1 MTNQKLTKISGILK
15 ELKNK
20 KINTWFDLGLFIDT
34 FKEQNSKSAFKGD
47 TQSFDAHLEKGGI
60 AFLTFYFTIDGITVE
75 TGKYAKTFRN
85 IYPNIPIH
93 FIAGDIKEEADE
105 LIPNDAF
112 RKVIPEMEAFDA
124 WPLYK
129 DFFKIK
135 MERGSKAYND
145 LIGKFWKEVLVLV
158 EKLGNYIEE
167 NDISLLYLINVCSN
181 PGNVSLALATVLISE
196 HLGIPVINNNHDFYW
211 EGGNKEVDIKKKGLK
226 KGPRDFFFHN
236 AHVGEFF
243 SVIEMLYPWESRS
256 WMNVNINKIQQSHLI
271 DINGHNPANV
281 TLIGTAVDT
290 KTHQMSKRGII
301 KAFMQVSTIFA
312 NKKDTITVHTAA
324 HHTESKRSLK
334 PILLGYKTIQKFDF
348 VNNNIVFLQP
358 TRVISRKSI
367 ELNFKLVKRLFS
379 YDSFYEK
386 FIDNPQLKLSLI
398 VSGPIPHGQQDYYN
412 DLKKDFKNFLEKLP
426 KEFKSRV
433 LLGFL
438 FSEFDKN
445 EFRKKYKKPL
455 DIEQLYDV
463 ASLILLPSQT
473 EGRGLPIIEAAA
485 CGTPIFCRQY
495 EPREVYDAVIGRH
508 LDESLRL
515 NVLEFKGSEIPKRL
529 AEKICDH
536 VFYPQNRMVE
546 VTHNRSVINKRYSL
560 ESLQKNMQYVLERM
574 YLQLREISNEV
585 NLPVVNLLKK
595 YGEIVNFKNE
605 DLDAILN
612 TKTRHYLPGYG
623 RLSFMIYLKSLID
636 PSFFRVE
643 EQLIR
648 GEVMSYARKMENN
661 IPDLVNTN
669 LALIHKY
676 YNAIDDIFKYVDGE
690 ISIRHDHALAYRH
703 RNRKS
708 YAYQAFTYQE
718 ITGLV
723 NMIYN
728 DVFKPK
734 HLADLTLA
742 PQFFA
747 DWELALFQLT
757 NSKFLGIDNRKILT
771 EKLKN
776 NVPKGYFPGRYIKH
790 ELEYFVLQ
798 PIRAQLK
805 LTIEEELTA
814 EVLKTNG
821 QELKKVYIFIH
832 ESKITKWF
840 SSANIKE
847 YLESEKEPE
856 LGLLYKAGVV
866 QIIETKQWSEGVHFP
881 QMGAKA
887 IKILRNIKE
896 ANGFIITNG
905 EHAAMMTDIIEI
917 DHFHIGKVLSKMT
930 AKIMGIPK
938 DSGFIQFVPAGVR
951 TTLAYP
957 TPIQTSKDFDLVLKG
972 DLYKELKNTI
982 GEKELLRI
990 ISKDAI
996 ENGTPI
1002 AKLLEQIKQNLD
1014 ETKTIEKVKSS
1025 FAGGVYEDGLPW
1037 SGVLAEIDTKKQ
1049 NWKFAA
1055 HIANKEPKNVPALIK
1070 EYQKKS
1076 NNSNKIELAW
1086 NGGYILNPELV
1097 GKLGLPETYIGS
1109 PLGLLIMNNKVF
1121 CPPLFNKPAFIIY
1134 KNGEVDIRKVN
1145 AKAGFIIKGKST
1157 VTPSADSQK
1166 NLVFAAHNY
1175 NKHSNTEPCYYDLT
1189 FGNETVEANGNVII
1203 RIAGNIVKQV
1213 INTKAKETVNIIPV
1227 GLTLSIPLALFSSD
1241 LFEVGKP
1248 INMQLSEP
1256 TTNPYNWGE
1265 ILYAIEAGPMLIDG
1279 GKQVLNMEEEGWK
1292 TPNSIKTQ
1300 AARLDFTDMR
1310 GPKIAVG
1317 ITLDGKLM
1325 VLMVNGR
1332 IRESVGATHF
1342 DMADILLKY
1351 GMHKA
1356 MGFDPGG
1363 SSTLVVDGQI
1373 MNISPYNK
1381 NYEKDIY
1388 SLPPKPRFVAN
1399 TIMGWIEE

>member
-1 MTNQKLTKISGILK
+1 MTEKKSEKIKAVLK
-15 ELKNK
+15 ELNNE
-20 KINTWFDLGLFIDT
+20 KINTWFDLGLFIDR
-34 FKEQNSKSAFKGD
+34 FKEKDLTPAFKGD
-47 TQSFDAHLEKGGI
+47 ANSFNGYLEKGGV
-60 AFLTFYFTIDGITVE
+60 AFITFYFTIDGITVE
-75 TGKYAKTFRN
+75 TEKYAKTFKN
-85 IYPNIPIH
+85 IYPKIPIH
-93 FIAGDIKEEADE
+93 FIAGEIKQEADDF
-105 LIPNDAF
+105 IPKDAF

-129 DFFKIK
+129 DFFKIR
-135 MERGSKAYND
+135 MERGSQEYND

-181 PGNVSLALATVLISE
+181 PGNVSLALATVIISE
-196 HLGIPVINNNHDFYW
+196 YLGLPVINNSHDFYW
-211 EGGNKEVDIKKKGLK
+211 EGGNREVDIKKKGLK

-243 SVIEMLYPWESRS
+243 SLIEMVYPWESRS
-256 WMNVNINKIQQSHLI
+256 WMNVNINKIQQNHLI
-271 DINGHNPANV
+271 NINGQNPANV
-281 TLIGTAVDT
+281 ALLGTAVDI
-290 KTHQMSKRGII
+290 KTHQMSKRDII
-301 KAFMQVSTIFA
+301 KAFMQVSSIFA

-324 HHTESKRSLK
+324 KHTESERSLS
-334 PILLGYKTIQKFDF
+334 PILLGYKTIRNFDF

-367 ELNFKLVKRLFS
+367 ELNFKLIKRLFS
-379 YDSFYEK
+379 YDSFSDK
-386 FIDNPQLKLSLI
+386 FLTNPQLKLSLI
-398 VSGPIPHGQQDYYN
+398 VSGPIPHGQQGYYHE
-412 DLKKDFKNFLEKLP
+412 LKQDFKNFLKELP
-426 KEFKSRV
+426 EEFRSRV

-445 EFRKKYKKPL
+445 EFKKKYKKPL

-495 EPREVYDAVIGRH
+495 EPREVYDEVIGRH
-508 LDESLRL
+508 LDASLRL
-515 NVLEFKGSEIPKRL
+515 NVLEFKGSKIPKRL

-536 VFYPQNRMVE
+536 VFYPQNRMVD
-546 VTHNRSVINKRYSL
+546 VTHNRSVIYKRYSL
-560 ESLQKNMQYVLERM
+560 ESLQKNMQYILSRM
-574 YLQLREISNEV
+574 YLQLGANSLEADSKLVKLLNKYKKLVDFSND
-585 NLPVVNLLKK
+585 
-595 YGEIVNFKNE
+595 

-612 TKTRHYLPGYG
+612 KKTRHYLPGYG
-623 RLSFMIYLKSLID
+623 RLSFMLYLKSLID

-648 GEVMSYARKMENN
+648 GKVMSYARMMEND

-669 LALIHKY
+669 LELIHKY

-703 RNRKS
+703 RNNKS
-708 YAYQAFTYQE
+708 FAYQAFTYQE
-718 ITGLV
+718 VTGLV

-728 DVFKPK
+728 DVFKPND
-734 HLADLTLA
+734 LTDLTLA

-757 NSKFLGIDNRKILT
+757 NSNYLGIDDRGILT
-771 EKLKN
+771 SNLKK

-805 LTIEEELTA
+805 LSIEEELTD
-814 EVLKTNG
+814 EVLESKG
-821 QELKKVYIFIH
+821 KELEKIYIFIH
-832 ESKITKWF
+832 EPRITKWF

-847 YLESEKEPE
+847 YLESGQEPE

-887 IKILRNIKE
+887 IKILREIKE
-896 ANGFIITNG
+896 SNGFIITNG
-905 EHAAMMTDIIEI
+905 EYAAMMTDIIEI
-917 DHFHIGKVLSKMT
+917 DHFHIGKVTDEMT

-938 DSGFIQFVPAGVR
+938 GSGFIQFVPAGVR

-957 TPIQTSKDFDLVLKG
+957 TPIQTAKDFETVLKS
-972 DLYKELKNTI
+972 DLFIALKNEL
-982 GEKELLRI
+982 GENELLDI
-990 ISKDAI
+990 ISKDAA

-1002 AKLLEQIKQNLD
+1002 AKLLAQLKQQLND
-1014 ETKTIEKVKSS
+1014 NKKIEIVKSS
-1025 FAGGVYEDGLPW
+1025 FAGGVYKDGLPW
-1037 SGVLAEIDTKKQ
+1037 GGVLAEIDTKEH

-1055 HIANKEPKNVPALIK
+1055 HNASNKPKNVPGLIK
-1070 EYQKKS
+1070 EYQKKN

-1109 PLGLLIMNNKVF
+1109 PLGLLIMNKKVF

-1134 KNGEVDIRKVN
+1134 KNGDVDIRKVN
-1145 AKAGFIIKGKST
+1145 SSAGFIVKGKQNKL
-1157 VTPSADSQK
+1157 A
-1166 NLVFAAHNY
+1166 FAAANY
-1175 NKHSNTEPCYYDLT
+1175 NKHSSTEACYYDLSY
-1189 FGNETVEANGNVII
+1189 GDETIQGNGNIII
-1203 RIAGNIVKQV
+1203 RVAGNTVKQ
-1213 INTKAKETVNIIPV
+1213 IIKTEAKQKVNIIPV
-1227 GLTLSIPLALFSSD
+1227 GITLSVPLKLFSSD
-1241 LFEVGKP
+1241 LFEEGRTIDIK
-1248 INMQLSEP
+1248 LKEP
-1256 TTNPYNWGE
+1256 EDNPFKWNE
-1265 ILYAIEAGPMLIDG
+1265 ISYAIEAGPMLIDE
-1279 GKQVLNMEEEGWK
+1279 GKQILNMEEEGWK
-1292 TPNSIKTQ
+1292 TANSIKTQ

-1317 ITLDGKLM
+1317 ITKEGKLM

-1342 DMADILLKY
+1342 DMADILLDY
-1351 GMHKA
+1351 GMDKA

-1363 SSTLVVDGQI
+1363 SSTLVVGGEV

-1388 SLPPKPRFVAN
+1388 ALPPEPRFVAN
-1399 TIMGWIEE
+1399 AIMGWIEEEGN

>member
-1 MTNQKLTKISGILK
+1 MIKTKPTKITKTLN
-15 ELKNK
+15 ELKNE
-20 KINTWFDLGLFIDT
+20 KINTWFDLGLFLDR
-34 FKEQNSKSAFKGD
+34 FKEKKSQSAFKGD
-47 TQSFDAHLEKGGI
+47 SQLFDTYIEKGGI

-75 TGKYAKTFRN
+75 AEKYAKTFKN

-93 FIAGDIKEEADE
+93 FVAGEIKQEADE
-105 LIPNDAF
+105 LIPKDAF
-112 RKVIPEMEAFDA
+112 KKVIPEMEAFDA
-124 WPLYK
+124 WPLYN
-129 DFFKIK
+129 DFFNVK
-135 MERGSKAYND
+135 MERGSATYNS

-158 EKLGNYIEE
+158 KKLGTYIEE
-167 NDISLLYLINVCSN
+167 NDISMLYLINVCSN

-196 HLGIPVINNNHDFYW
+196 YLGIPVINNNHDFYW
-211 EGGNKEVDIKKKGLK
+211 EGGNRDVEIKKKGLK

-243 SVIEMLYPWESRS
+243 SIIETVYPWESRS

-271 DINGHNPANV
+271 DVNGHNPANV
-281 TLIGTAVDT
+281 ALLGTAVDT
-290 KTHQMSKRGII
+290 KMHQMSKRDII

-312 NKKDTITVHTAA
+312 NKKETITVHTAA
-324 HHTESKRSLK
+324 HHTDSERSLK
-334 PILLGYKTIQKFDF
+334 PILLGYKTIRNFDF

-367 ELNFKLVKRLFS
+367 EINFKLIKRLFA
-379 YDSFYEK
+379 YDSFAEK
-386 FIDNPQLKLSLI
+386 FITNPQLKLSLI
-398 VSGPIPHGQQDYYN
+398 VSGPIPHGQQNYYH
-412 DLKKDFKNFLEKLP
+412 DLKKDFEKFLNDLP
-426 KEFKSRV
+426 KDYRNRV

-445 EFRKKYKKPL
+445 EFKKRYKNPL
-455 DIEQLYDV
+455 DIEKLYDV

-495 EPREVYDAVIGRH
+495 EPRQVYDEVIGRH

-515 NVLEFKGSEIPKRL
+515 NVLEFKGSKVPKKL
-529 AEKICDH
+529 AERICDH
-536 VFYPQNRMVE
+536 VFYPQNRMVD
-546 VTHNRSVINKRYSL
+546 VTHNRTVINKRYSI
-560 ESLQKNMQYVLERM
+560 EALQKNMQYILERM
-574 YLQLREISNEV
+574 HLQLQAISDDV
-585 NLPVVNLLKK
+585 SPQLVNLLGDYKK
-595 YGEIVNFKNE
+595 MVSFENE
-605 DLDAILN
+605 DLNAILN
-612 TKTRHYLPGYG
+612 KKARHYLPGYG

-643 EQLIR
+643 EQLIK
-648 GEVMSYARKMENN
+648 GKVMSYARMMEND
-661 IPDLVNTN
+661 IPDLVNTD
-669 LALIHKY
+669 LKLIHKY

-703 RNRKS
+703 RNKKQF
-708 YAYQAFTYQE
+708 AYQAFTYHE
-718 ITGLV
+718 VTGLV
-723 NMIYN
+723 NMIYS
-728 DVFKPK
+728 DVFKPQ
-734 HLADLTLA
+734 HLPDLTLA

-757 NSKFLGIDNRKILT
+757 NSKYLGIDDRKILT
-771 EKLKN
+771 EKLKK

-798 PIRAQLK
+798 PIRAQLNLK
-805 LTIEEELTA
+805 IEEELTA
-814 EVLKTNG
+814 DLLKTKG
-821 QELKKVYIFIH
+821 QALEKVYIFIH
-832 ESKITKWF
+832 EPRITKWF
-840 SSANIKE
+840 SNANIKE
-847 YLESEKEPE
+847 YLESGKEPE
-856 LGLLYKAGVV
+856 LGLLFKTGIVE
-866 QIIETKQWSEGVHFP
+866 IIETKQWSEGVHFP

-887 IKILRNIKE
+887 IKVLRNIKE
-896 ANGFIITNG
+896 SDGFIITNG
-905 EHAAMMTDIIEI
+905 EYSAMMTDIIEI
-917 DHFHIGKVLSKMT
+917 DHFHIGKVQHSMT

-938 DSGFIQFVPAGVR
+938 DSGFIQFVPAAVR

-957 TPIQTSKDFDLVLKG
+957 TPIQTAKDFDVVLKSDQFK
-972 DLYKELKNTI
+972 DLKTKL
-982 GEKELLRI
+982 GEKELFKI
-990 ISKDAI
+990 ISDDAI

-1002 AKLLEQIKQNLD
+1002 AKLLDQIEEGLK
-1014 ETKTIEKVKSS
+1014 ETKTVEKVKSS

-1037 SGVLAEIDTKKQ
+1037 SGVLAEIDTKKH

-1070 EYQKKS
+1070 EYKAKS

-1109 PLGLLIMNNKVF
+1109 PLGLLIMNGKVF

-1134 KNGEVDIRKVN
+1134 KNGDVDIRKVN
-1145 AKAGFIIKGKST
+1145 TKAGFIIKGK
-1157 VTPSADSQK
+1157 QK
-1166 NLVFAAHNY
+1166 ELVFSSSHY
-1175 NKHSNTEPCYYDLT
+1175 NTHSETEPCFYDLSYADET
-1189 FGNETVEANGNVII
+1189 IQGHGNIII
-1203 RIAGNIVKQV
+1203 RIAGNTVKQV
-1213 INTKAKETVNIIPV
+1213 IKTKAEELVPIIPV
-1227 GLTLSIPLALFSSD
+1227 GITLSIPAALFSSTMFKEGMP
-1241 LFEVGKP
+1241 LN
-1248 INMQLSEP
+1248 IQLLEP
-1256 TTNPYNWGE
+1256 ESNPYNWSE
-1265 ILYAIEAGPMLIDG
+1265 ISYAIEAGPMLIDE

-1292 TPNSIKTQ
+1292 TKNSIKTQ

-1317 ITLDGKLM
+1317 ITKTGKLM

-1342 DMADILLKY
+1342 DMVDILLKY
-1351 GMHKA
+1351 GMDKA

-1363 SSTLVVDGQI
+1363 SSTLVVDGSI

-1388 SLPPKPRFVAN
+1388 ALSPQPRFVAN
-1399 TIMGWIEE
+1399 AIMGWIED

>member
-1 MTNQKLTKISGILK
+1 MTDKKGMNIKKVLE
-15 ELKNK
+15 ELKSE
-20 KINTWFDLGLFIDT
+20 KINTWFDLGLFIDR
-34 FKEQNSKSAFKGD
+34 FREEKLKSSFKGD
-47 TQSFDAHLEKGGI
+47 TNAFDAFVEKGGI
-60 AFLTFYFTIDGITVE
+60 AFITFYFTIDGITVE
-75 TGKYAKTFRN
+75 TEKYAKTFKK
-85 IYPNIPIH
+85 IYPTIPIH
-93 FIAGDIKEEADE
+93 FIAGDIKQEADE
-105 LIPNDAF
+105 LIPKDAF
-112 RKVIPEMEAFDA
+112 KKVIPEMEAFDA
-124 WPLYK
+124 WPLYD
-129 DFFKIK
+129 DFFKVK
-135 MERGSKAYND
+135 MERGSKEYNE

-158 EKLGNYIEE
+158 EKLGTYIEE
-167 NDISLLYLINVCSN
+167 NEISLLYLINVCSN

-196 HLGIPVINNNHDFYW
+196 YLGIPVINNNHDFYW
-211 EGGNKEVDIKKKGLK
+211 EGGNREVEIKKKGLK

-236 AHVGEFF
+236 SHVGEFF
-243 SVIEMLYPWESRS
+243 SLIEMIYPWESRS
-256 WMNVNINKIQQSHLI
+256 WMNVNINKIQQNHLI

-281 TLIGTAVDT
+281 ALLGTAVDT
-290 KTHQMSKRGII
+290 KMHQMSKRDII

-324 HHTESKRSLK
+324 KHTKSERSLK
-334 PILLGYKTIQKFDF
+334 PILLGYKTIRKFDF

-367 ELNFKLVKRLFS
+367 ELNFKLIKRLFS
-379 YDSFYEK
+379 YDPFYEK
-386 FIDNPQLKLSLI
+386 FITNPQLTLSLI
-398 VSGPIPHGQQDYYN
+398 VSGPIPHGQQDYYQE
-412 DLKKDFKNFLEKLP
+412 LKKDFKNFLKGLP

-445 EFRKKYKKPL
+445 EFKKKYKRPL

-495 EPREVYDAVIGRH
+495 EPREVYDEVIGRH

-515 NVLEFKGSEIPKRL
+515 NVLEFKGSKIPKKL
-529 AEKICDH
+529 AERICDH
-536 VFYPQNRMVE
+536 VFYPQNRMVD
-546 VTHNRSVINKRYSL
+546 VTHNRNVINKRYSL
-560 ESLQKNMQYVLERM
+560 ESLQKNMEYVLKRLRM
-574 YLQLREISNEV
+574 QLGANLIEV
-585 NLPVVNLLKK
+585 DPQVVVLLEAYKK
-595 YGEIVNFKNE
+595 MVNFSND
-605 DLDAILN
+605 DLDVILN
-612 TKTRHYLPGYG
+612 RKTRHYLPGYG
-623 RLSFMIYLKSLID
+623 RLSFMLYLKSLID

-643 EQLIR
+643 EQLIK
-648 GEVMSYARKMENN
+648 GKIMGYARRMEND
-661 IPDLVNTN
+661 IPDMANTN
-669 LALIHKY
+669 LELIHKY

-690 ISIRHDHALAYRH
+690 FSIRHDHALAYRH
-703 RNRKS
+703 RNKKS
-708 YAYQAFTYQE
+708 YTYQAFTAHE
-718 ITGLV
+718 VTGLV

-734 HLADLTLA
+734 NLADLTLA

-757 NSKFLGIDNRKILT
+757 NSKFLGIDDRKILT
-771 EKLKN
+771 KSLKKK
-776 NVPKGYFPGRYIKH
+776 VPKGYFPGRFIKH

-798 PIRAQLK
+798 PMRAQLK
-805 LTIEEELTA
+805 LTIQEELTSEILEA
-814 EVLKTNG
+814 RI
-821 QELKKVYIFIH
+821 QELEKVYIFIH
-832 ESKITKWF
+832 EPRITKWF

-847 YLESEKEPE
+847 YLESKKEPE

-887 IKILRNIKE
+887 IKILREIKE
-896 ANGFIITNG
+896 ANGFLITNG
-905 EHAAMMTDIIEI
+905 ESAAMMTDIIEI
-917 DHFHIGKVLSKMT
+917 DHFHIGKVLNEMT

-957 TPIQTSKDFDLVLKG
+957 TPIQTAKDFETTLKG
-972 DLYKELKNTI
+972 DLYKKLANNI
-982 GEKELLRI
+982 GEKKLLKI
-990 ISKDAI
+990 ISKDAV

-1002 AKLLEQIKQNLD
+1002 EKLLEQLEQQMN
-1014 ETKTIEKVKSS
+1014 ENKTIEKVKSS
-1025 FAGGVYEDGLPW
+1025 FAGGVYSDGLPW
-1037 SGVLAEIDTKKQ
+1037 SGVLAEIDTKEH

-1055 HIANKEPKNVPALIK
+1055 HIANKKPKNVPGLIK
-1070 EYQKKS
+1070 EYKKKN

-1109 PLGLLIMNNKVF
+1109 PLGLLIMNKKVF

-1134 KNGEVDIRKVN
+1134 KNGQVDIRKVN
-1145 AKAGFIIKGKST
+1145 SKAGFKVKGKR
-1157 VTPSADSQK
+1157 K
-1166 NLVFAAHNY
+1166 NLVFPAANY
-1175 NKHSNTEPCYYDLT
+1175 NKHSSSEPCFYDLSYQSDT
-1189 FGNETVEANGNVII
+1189 IKGNGNVII
-1203 RIAGNIVKQV
+1203 RIAGNTVKQ
-1213 INTKAKETVNIIPV
+1213 IIETKVKETVPVIPV
-1227 GLTLSIPLALFSSD
+1227 GITLSVPFELFSSD
-1241 LFEVGKP
+1241 LFQEEKS
-1248 INMQLSEP
+1248 INIELMEP
-1256 TTNPYNWGE
+1256 ANDAFNWNE
-1265 ILYAIEAGPMLIDG
+1265 ILYAIEAGPMLIDQ
-1279 GKQVLNMEEEGWK
+1279 GKQILNMEEEGWK
-1292 TPNSIKTQ
+1292 TTNSIKTQ

-1317 ITLDGKLM
+1317 ITKEGKLM

-1351 GMHKA
+1351 GMDKA

-1363 SSTLVVDGQI
+1363 SSTLVVDGEI

-1388 SLPPKPRFVAN
+1388 SLPPEPRFVAN
-1399 TIMGWIEE
+1399 TVMGWIED

>member
-1 MTNQKLTKISGILK
+1 MINQKAAKTHNILK
-15 ELKNK
+15 NLKNE
-20 KINTWFDLGLFIDT
+20 KINTWFDLGLFIDK
-34 FKEQNSKSAFKGD
+34 FKEQKKPLAFKGD
-47 TQSFDAHLEKGGI
+47 AASFDKQVEKGGL

-75 TGKYAKTFRN
+75 AEKYAKIFKN
-85 IYPNIPIH
+85 IYPEIPIH
-93 FIAGDIKEEADE
+93 FMAGDIKEEADE
-105 LIPNDAF
+105 LIPKDAF
-112 RKVIPEMEAFDA
+112 KKVIPEMEAFDA

-129 DFFKIK
+129 DFFSTK
-135 MERGSKAYND
+135 MERGSEAYND

-158 EKLGNYIEE
+158 EKLGSYIEE

-181 PGNVSLALATVLISE
+181 PGNVSLALATVLVSE
-196 HLGIPVINNNHDFYW
+196 YLGIPVINNNHDFYW
-211 EGGNKEVDIKKKGLK
+211 EGGNKKEDILRKGLK

-236 AHVGEFF
+236 AHIGEFF
-243 SVIEMLYPWESRS
+243 SVIEMVYPWESRS
-256 WMNVNINKIQQSHLI
+256 WMNVNINKMQQEHLI
-271 DINGHNPANV
+271 NINGHNPANV
-281 TLIGTAVDT
+281 ALLGTAVDT
-290 KTHQMSKRGII
+290 KLHQMSKRDII

-312 NKKDTITVHTAA
+312 NDKESITVHTAA
-324 HHTESKRSLK
+324 NHKDSERSLR
-334 PILLGYKTIQKFDF
+334 PILLGYKRIEKFDF

-379 YDSFYEK
+379 YDSFAEK
-386 FIDNPQLKLSLI
+386 FNTNPQLKLSLI
-398 VSGPIPHGQQDYYN
+398 VSGPIPHGQQNYYHE
-412 DLKKDFKNFLEKLP
+412 LKKDFTNFLKNLP
-426 KEFKSRV
+426 KEYRSRV

-445 EFRKKYKKPL
+445 EFKKRYKKPL
-455 DIEQLYDV
+455 NIEQLYDV

-495 EPREVYDAVIGRH
+495 EPREVYDQVIGRH

-515 NVLEFKGSEIPKRL
+515 NVLEFKGSKVPKIL

-536 VFYPQNRMVE
+536 VFYPQNRMVD
-546 VTHNRSVINKRYSL
+546 VTHNRSVINKRYSI
-560 ESLQKNMQYVLERM
+560 ESLEKNMRYILERM
-574 YLQLREISNEV
+574 CLQLDSSGIEDNHQ
-585 NLPVVNLLKK
+585 VVNLLKEYK
-595 YGEIVNFKNE
+595 ASVNFEND
-605 DLDAILN
+605 DLHAILN
-612 TKTRHYLPGYG
+612 KKTRHYLPGYG
-623 RLSFMIYLKSLID
+623 RLSFMMYLKSLID

-643 EQLIR
+643 EQLVK
-648 GEVMSYARKMENN
+648 GKVMRYARMMEND
-661 IPDLVNTN
+661 IPDLENTD
-669 LALIHKY
+669 LKRIHAY

-690 ISIRHDHALAYRH
+690 IDIRHDHALTYRH
-703 RNRKS
+703 RNKKS

-718 ITGLV
+718 VTGLV

-728 DVFKPK
+728 DIFKPEN
-734 HLADLTLA
+734 LADLTLA

-757 NSKFLGIDNRKILT
+757 NSKFLGIDDRKILT
-771 EKLKN
+771 TNLKK

-805 LTIEEELTA
+805 LSIQEELT
-814 EVLKTNG
+814 EDVLQASVDTL
-821 QELKKVYIFIH
+821 EKVYIFIH
-832 ESKITKWF
+832 EPRITKWF

-847 YLESEKEPE
+847 YLESGKEPE

-866 QIIETKQWSEGVHFP
+866 QIVETKQWSEGVHFP
-881 QMGAKA
+881 QMGPKA
-887 IKILRNIKE
+887 IHILRKIKE

-905 EHAAMMTDIIEI
+905 EYSAMMTDIIEI
-917 DHFHIGKVLSKMT
+917 DHFHIGKVLYEMT

-938 DSGFIQFVPAGVR
+938 DSGFIQFVPAAVR

-957 TPIQTSKDFDLVLKG
+957 TPIQTAKDFDLALKS
-972 DLYKELKNTI
+972 DTYNALKNTL
-982 GEKELLRI
+982 GEKELLQL
-990 ISKDAI
+990 ISADAI

-1002 AKLLEQIKQNLD
+1002 VKLLEQIKASLE
-1014 ETKTIEKVKSS
+1014 ETQTEEKVKAS
-1025 FAGGVYEDGLPW
+1025 FAGGVYSDGLPW
-1037 SGVLAEIDTKKQ
+1037 SGVLAEVDTKKHH
-1049 NWKFAA
+1049 WKFAA

-1076 NNSNKIELAW
+1076 KNPNKIELAW

-1109 PLGLLIMNNKVF
+1109 PLGLLIMNGKVF

-1134 KNGEVDIRKVN
+1134 KNGDVDIRKVN
-1145 AKAGFIIKGKST
+1145 SKAGFTIKGKNET
-1157 VTPSADSQK
+1157 
-1166 NLVFAAHNY
+1166 LVFSAKNY
-1175 NKHSNTEPCYYDLT
+1175 NKHSTTEPCFYDLSYSE
-1189 FGNETVEANGNVII
+1189 ETIPANGNVIV
-1203 RIAGNIVKQV
+1203 RIAGNTVKQ
-1213 INTKAKETVNIIPV
+1213 ILTTKDKETAPFIPV
-1227 GLTLSIPLALFSSD
+1227 GITLSVPPRLFNSSLFKEGMPLD
-1241 LFEVGKP
+1241 
-1248 INMQLSEP
+1248 IQLLEP
-1256 TTNPYNWGE
+1256 EQNPYKWE
-1265 ILYAIEAGPMLIDG
+1265 DISYAIEAGPMLIDE
-1279 GKQVLNMEEEGWK
+1279 GKQALDMKDEGWK

-1317 ITLDGKLM
+1317 ITKAGKLM

-1342 DMADILLKY
+1342 DMVDILLKY
-1351 GMHKA
+1351 GMDKA

-1363 SSTLVVDGQI
+1363 SSTLVVDGKI

-1388 SLPPKPRFVAN
+1388 SLPPEPRFVAN
-1399 TIMGWIEE
+1399 AIVGWIE

>member
-1 MTNQKLTKISGILK
+1 MTQIITTKITSILN
-15 ELKNK
+15 ELKHE
-20 KINTWFDLGLFIDT
+20 KINTWFDLGLFIDKL
-34 FKEQNSKSAFKGD
+34 KERNLPSAFNGNASTFD
-47 TQSFDAHLEKGGI
+47 TLIEKGGI
-60 AFLTFYFTIDGITVE
+60 GFVTFYFTIDGITVE
-75 TGKYAKTFRN
+75 TEKYAKTFKN

-93 FIAGDIKEEADE
+93 FIAGEIKEEADE
-105 LIPNDAF
+105 LIPKNAF
-112 RKVIPEMEAFDA
+112 KKVIPEMEAFDD
-124 WPLYK
+124 WPLFK
-129 DFFKIK
+129 DFFQIK
-135 MERGSKAYND
+135 MERGSKAYNE

-158 EKLGNYIEE
+158 EKLGSYIEE
-167 NDISLLYLINVCSN
+167 HDISLLYLINVCSN

-196 HLGIPVINNNHDFYW
+196 YLGIPVINNNHDFYW
-211 EGGNKEVDIKKKGLK
+211 EGGNRKEEIKKKGLK

-243 SVIEMLYPWESRS
+243 SVIETVYPWESRS
-256 WMNVNINKIQQSHLI
+256 WMNVNINKIQQNHLI
-271 DINGHNPANV
+271 NINGHNPANV
-281 TLIGTAVDT
+281 ALLGTAVDT
-290 KTHQMSKRGII
+290 KTHQMSKRDII

-312 NKKDTITVHTAA
+312 NKKDTITVHTSA
-324 HHTESKRSLK
+324 HHTDSKRSLK
-334 PILLGYKTIQKFDF
+334 PILLGYKTIKKFDF

-367 ELNFKLVKRLFS
+367 ELNFKLIKRLFS
-379 YDSFYEK
+379 YDSFAEK
-386 FIDNPQLKLSLI
+386 FSTNPQLKLSLI
-398 VSGPIPHGQQDYYN
+398 VSGPIPHGQQNYYR
-412 DLKKDFKNFLEKLP
+412 DLKTDYTNFLKELP

-445 EFRKKYKKPL
+445 NFKKKYKKPL

-495 EPREVYDAVIGRH
+495 EPREVYDQVIGRH

-515 NVLEFKGSEIPKRL
+515 KVLEFKGSKVPKQL

-536 VFYPQNRMVE
+536 VFYPQNRMVD
-546 VTHNRSVINKRYSL
+546 VTHNRSVINKRYSI
-560 ESLQKNMQYVLERM
+560 ESLQKNMQYILKRL
-574 YLQLREISNEV
+574 YYQLVSASIEDN
-585 NLPVVNLLKK
+585 PQVVNLLKK
-595 YGEIVNFKNE
+595 YKASVNFEND
-605 DLDAILN
+605 DLNAILN
-612 TKTRHYLPGYG
+612 KTTRHYLPGYG
-623 RLSFMIYLKSLID
+623 RLSFMLYLKSLID

-643 EQLIR
+643 EQLVK
-648 GEVMSYARKMENN
+648 GKVMHYARMMEND

-669 LALIHKY
+669 LELIHKY

-703 RNRKS
+703 RNKKS

-718 ITGLV
+718 VTGLV

-757 NSKFLGIDNRKILT
+757 NSKFLGIDDRKILT
-771 EKLKN
+771 KNLKK

-798 PIRAQLK
+798 PIRAQLT
-805 LTIEEELTA
+805 LTIEQELTA
-814 EVLKTNG
+814 EVLESSVKDL
-821 QELKKVYIFIH
+821 EKVYIFIH
-832 ESKITKWF
+832 EPRITKWF

-847 YLESEKEPE
+847 YLESGKEPE

-866 QIIETKQWSEGVHFP
+866 EIIETKQWSEGVHFP
-881 QMGAKA
+881 QMGASA
-887 IKILRNIKE
+887 IKILRDIK
-896 ANGFIITNG
+896 ASNGFLITNG
-905 EHAAMMTDIIEI
+905 EYAAMMTDIIEI
-917 DHFHIGKVLSKMT
+917 DHFHIGKVLHEMT

-938 DSGFIQFVPAGVR
+938 GSGFIQFVPAGVR

-957 TPIQTSKDFDLVLKG
+957 TPIQTAKDFYLVLKG
-972 DLYKELKNTI
+972 DLFKELKETI
-982 GEKELLRI
+982 GEKELLDM
-990 ISKDAI
+990 ISKDAS

-1002 AKLLEQIKQNLD
+1002 AKLLEHIKENLK
-1014 ETKTIEKVKSS
+1014 ERKTTQKVKSS

-1037 SGVLAEIDTKKQ
+1037 SGVWAEIDTKKHH
-1049 NWKFAA
+1049 WKFAA
-1055 HIANKEPKNVPALIK
+1055 HIANKKPKNVPALVK
-1070 EYQKKS
+1070 EYKKKS
-1076 NNSNKIELAW
+1076 KNPNKIELAW

-1109 PLGLLIMNNKVF
+1109 PLGLLIIKNKVF

-1134 KNGEVDIRKVN
+1134 KNGDVDIRKVN
-1145 AKAGFIIKGKST
+1145 SQAGFTLMGK
-1157 VTPSADSQK
+1157 QK
-1166 NLVFAAHNY
+1166 NLVFESSNY
-1175 NKHSNTEPCYYDLT
+1175 NEHSSSKPCFYDLSYSEET
-1189 FGNETVEANGNVII
+1189 IKGHGNIII
-1203 RIAGNIVKQV
+1203 RIAGNTVKE
-1213 INTKAKETVNIIPV
+1213 IIETKAKEDVPVIPV
-1227 GLTLSIPLALFSSD
+1227 GITLSIPSALFSSD
-1241 LFEVGKP
+1241 LFKEGMP
-1248 INMQLSEP
+1248 LNIQLLEP
-1256 TTNPYNWGE
+1256 ETNPYKWDE
-1265 ILYAIEAGPMLIDG
+1265 ISYAIEAGPMLIEG
-1279 GKQVLNMEEEGWK
+1279 GQQILNMEDEGWK
-1292 TPNSIKTQ
+1292 TSNSIKTQ

-1317 ITLDGKLM
+1317 ITKEGKLM

-1342 DMADILLKY
+1342 DMVDILLKY
-1351 GMHKA
+1351 GIDKA

-1363 SSTLVVDGQI
+1363 SSTLVVSGNI

-1388 SLPPKPRFVAN
+1388 ALPPEPRFVAN
-1399 TIMGWIEE
+1399 AIMSWIE

>member
-1 MTNQKLTKISGILK
+1 MIDDKNAKISKVLK
-15 ELKNK
+15 ELNK
-20 KINTWFDLGLFIDT
+20 ENINTWFDLGLFIDRFRERK
-34 FKEQNSKSAFKGD
+34 FKPAFKGNAD
-47 TQSFDAHLEKGGI
+47 SFGPYLEKGGI
-60 AFLTFYFTIDGITVE
+60 AFVTFYFTIDGITVE
-75 TGKYAKTFRN
+75 TEKYAKTFKN
-85 IYPNIPIH
+85 IYPDIPVH
-93 FIAGDIKEEADE
+93 FIAGEIKQEADE
-105 LIPNDAF
+105 LIPKDAF
-112 RKVIPEMEAFDA
+112 KKVIPEMEAFDA
-124 WPLYK
+124 WPLYN
-129 DFFKIK
+129 DFFKIR
-135 MERGSKAYND
+135 MERGSEEYNE

-158 EKLGNYIEE
+158 EKLGSYIEE

-196 HLGIPVINNNHDFYW
+196 YFGLPVINNNHDFYW
-211 EGGNKEVDIKKKGLK
+211 EGGNREVDIKKKGLK

-243 SVIEMLYPWESRS
+243 SLIEMVYPWESRS
-256 WMNVNINKIQQSHLI
+256 WMNVNINKIQQNHLI

-281 TLIGTAVDT
+281 ALIGTAVDT
-290 KTHQMSKRGII
+290 KTHQMSKRDII

-324 HHTESKRSLK
+324 KHTKSKRSLK
-334 PILLGYKTIQKFDF
+334 PILLGYKTIRNFDF

-367 ELNFKLVKRLFS
+367 ELNFKLIKRLFS

-386 FIDNPQLKLSLI
+386 FLTNPQLKLSLI
-398 VSGPIPHGQQDYYN
+398 VSGPIPHGQQDYYQE
-412 DLKKDFKNFLEKLP
+412 LKKDFKNFLKGLP
-426 KEFKSRV
+426 DEFKSRV

-445 EFRKKYKKPL
+445 EFKKKHKKPL

-495 EPREVYDAVIGRH
+495 EPRAVYDEVIGRH
-508 LDESLRL
+508 LDESMRL
-515 NVLEFKGSEIPKRL
+515 NVLEFKGSKIPKRL
-529 AEKICDH
+529 AGKICDH
-536 VFYPQNRMVE
+536 VFYPQNRMVD
-546 VTHNRSVINKRYSL
+546 VTHNRNVINKRYSL
-560 ESLQKNMQYVLERM
+560 ESLQKSMEYILKRLH
-574 YLQLREISNEV
+574 LQLAANSIGV
-585 NLPVVNLLKK
+585 DPQVVVLLKEYK
-595 YGEIVNFKNE
+595 KSVNFANE

-612 TKTRHYLPGYG
+612 KKTRHYLPGYG
-623 RLSFMIYLKSLID
+623 RLSFMLLLKSLID

-643 EQLIR
+643 EQLVR
-648 GEVMSYARKMENN
+648 GMVMTYARMMEND
-661 IPDLVNTN
+661 IPELVNTN
-669 LALIHKY
+669 LELIHRY

-690 ISIRHDHALAYRH
+690 LAIRHDHALAYRH
-703 RNRKS
+703 RNKKS

-718 ITGLV
+718 VTGLV

-728 DVFKPK
+728 DVFKPQD
-734 HLADLTLA
+734 LADLTLA

-757 NSKFLGIDNRKILT
+757 NSKYLGIDDRKILT
-771 EKLKN
+771 KNLKK

-798 PIRAQLK
+798 PIRAQLE
-805 LTIEEELTA
+805 LTIQEELTA
-814 EVLKTNG
+814 QILKARG
-821 QELKKVYIFIH
+821 QELEKVYIFIH
-832 ESKITKWF
+832 EPRITKWF

-847 YLESEKEPE
+847 YLESGKEPE
-856 LGLLYKAGVV
+856 LGLLYKQGVV

-881 QMGAKA
+881 QMGARA
-887 IKILRNIKE
+887 IRILRDIKE
-896 ANGFIITNG
+896 SNGFIITNG
-905 EHAAMMTDIIEI
+905 EYAAMMTDIIEI
-917 DHFHIGKVLSKMT
+917 DHFHIGKVLYEMT

-957 TPIQTSKDFDLVLKG
+957 TPIQTAKDFETVLKS
-972 DLYKELKNTI
+972 DLYNDIRDKI
-982 GEKELLRI
+982 GEKELLDA

-1002 AKLLEQIKQNLD
+1002 EKLLEQLKRQMKD
-1014 ETKTIEKVKSS
+1014 DKTIEKVKSS
-1025 FAGGVYEDGLPW
+1025 FAGGVYQDGLPW
-1037 SGVLAEIDTKKQ
+1037 SGVLAEIDMKEN

-1055 HIANKEPKNVPALIK
+1055 HIANKEPKNVPALVN
-1070 EYQKKS
+1070 EYKKKY

-1109 PLGLLIMNNKVF
+1109 PLGLLIMDSKVF

-1134 KNGEVDIRKVN
+1134 KNGHVDIRKVN
-1145 AKAGFIIKGKST
+1145 SRAGFTIKGHS
-1157 VTPSADSQK
+1157 
-1166 NLVFAAHNY
+1166 NLVFTAANY
-1175 NKHSNTEPCYYDLT
+1175 NKHSGSEPCYYDLSYP
-1189 FGNETVEANGNVII
+1189 NETIQGNGNTII
-1203 RIAGNIVKQV
+1203 RIAGNTVKQ
-1213 INTKAKETVNIIPV
+1213 IIKTKAKETVDIIPV
-1227 GLTLSIPLALFSSD
+1227 GITLSVPLELFSSTI
-1241 LFEVGKP
+1241 FEVGKP
-1248 INMQLSEP
+1248 VDIELMEP
-1256 TTNPYNWGE
+1256 EKNPYRWDD
-1265 ILYAIEAGPMLIDG
+1265 ISYAIEAGPMLIDK
-1279 GKQVLNMEEEGWK
+1279 GKQILNMEEEGWK
-1292 TPNSIKTQ
+1292 TTNSIKTQ

-1317 ITLDGKLM
+1317 ITYEGKLM

-1351 GMHKA
+1351 GMDKA

-1363 SSTLVVDGQI
+1363 SSTLVVDGKV

-1388 SLPPKPRFVAN
+1388 SLPPEPRFVAN
-1399 TIMGWIEE
+1399 TILGWTEDQ

>member
-1 MTNQKLTKISGILK
+1 MTKIKTAKITTILN
-15 ELKNK
+15 ELKNE

-34 FKEQNSKSAFKGD
+34 FKERNLPSAFTGD
-47 TQSFDAHLEKGGI
+47 KPSFDAHIKKGGI

-75 TGKYAKTFRN
+75 TEKYAKTFKN
-85 IYPNIPIH
+85 IYPDIPIH
-93 FIAGDIKEEADE
+93 FIAGEIKEEADE
-105 LIPNDAF
+105 LIPKDAF
-112 RKVIPEMEAFDA
+112 KKVIPEMEAFDA

-129 DFFKIK
+129 DFFQIK
-135 MERGSKAYND
+135 MERGSTEYNE

-158 EKLGNYIEE
+158 EKLGSYIEE
-167 NDISLLYLINVCSN
+167 HDISLLYLINVCSN

-196 HLGIPVINNNHDFYW
+196 YLGIPVINNNHDFYW
-211 EGGNKEVDIKKKGLK
+211 EGGNRKEEIKKKGLK

-243 SVIEMLYPWESRS
+243 SVIETVYPWESRS
-256 WMNVNINKIQQSHLI
+256 WMNVNINKIQQNHLI
-271 DINGHNPANV
+271 NINGHNPANV
-281 TLIGTAVDT
+281 ALLGTAVDT
-290 KTHQMSKRGII
+290 KTHQMSKRDII

-312 NKKDTITVHTAA
+312 NKKDTITVHTSA
-324 HHTESKRSLK
+324 HHTDSKRSLK
-334 PILLGYKTIQKFDF
+334 PILLGHKTIKKFDF

-367 ELNFKLVKRLFS
+367 ELNFKLIKRLFS
-379 YDSFYEK
+379 YDSFAEK
-386 FIDNPQLKLSLI
+386 FSTNPQLKLSLI
-398 VSGPIPHGQQDYYN
+398 VSGPIPHGQQNYYR
-412 DLKKDFKNFLEKLP
+412 DLKTDYTNFLKELP

-445 EFRKKYKKPL
+445 NFKKKYKKPL

-495 EPREVYDAVIGRH
+495 EPREVYDQVIGRH

-515 NVLEFKGSEIPKRL
+515 KVLEFKGSKVPKQL

-536 VFYPQNRMVE
+536 VFYPQNRMVD
-546 VTHNRSVINKRYSL
+546 VTHNRSVINKRYSI
-560 ESLQKNMQYVLERM
+560 ESLQKNMQYILKRL
-574 YLQLREISNEV
+574 YYQLVSASIEDN
-585 NLPVVNLLKK
+585 PQVVNLLKK
-595 YGEIVNFKNE
+595 YKASVNFEND
-605 DLDAILN
+605 DLNAILN
-612 TKTRHYLPGYG
+612 KTTRHYLPGYG
-623 RLSFMIYLKSLID
+623 RLSFMLYLKSLID

-643 EQLIR
+643 EQLVK
-648 GEVMSYARKMENN
+648 GKVMRYARMMEND

-669 LALIHKY
+669 LELIHKY

-703 RNRKS
+703 RNKKS

-718 ITGLV
+718 VTGLV

-757 NSKFLGIDNRKILT
+757 NSKFLGIDDRKILT
-771 EKLKN
+771 KNLKK

-805 LTIEEELTA
+805 LTIEQELTA
-814 EVLKTNG
+814 EVLESSVKDL
-821 QELKKVYIFIH
+821 EKVYIFIH
-832 ESKITKWF
+832 EPRITKWF

-847 YLESEKEPE
+847 YLESGKEPE

-881 QMGAKA
+881 QMGASA
-887 IKILRNIKE
+887 IKILRDIK
-896 ANGFIITNG
+896 ASNGFLITNG
-905 EHAAMMTDIIEI
+905 EYAAMMTDIIEI
-917 DHFHIGKVLSKMT
+917 DHFHIGKVLYEMT

-938 DSGFIQFVPAGVR
+938 GSGFIQFVPAGVR

-957 TPIQTSKDFDLVLKG
+957 TPIQTAKDFYLVLKS
-972 DLYKELKNTI
+972 DLFKELKETI
-982 GEKELLRI
+982 GEKELLDI
-990 ISKDAI
+990 ISKDAF

-1002 AKLLEQIKQNLD
+1002 AKLLEHIKENLK
-1014 ETKTIEKVKSS
+1014 ERKTTQKVKSS
-1025 FAGGVYEDGLPW
+1025 FTGGVYEDGLPW
-1037 SGVLAEIDTKKQ
+1037 SGVLAEIDTKKHH
-1049 NWKFAA
+1049 WKFAA

-1070 EYQKKS
+1070 EYKKKS
-1076 NNSNKIELAW
+1076 KNQNKIELAW

-1134 KNGEVDIRKVN
+1134 KNGDVDIRKVN
-1145 AKAGFIIKGKST
+1145 SKAGFTIMGK
-1157 VTPSADSQK
+1157 QK
-1166 NLVFAAHNY
+1166 NLVFESNNY
-1175 NKHSNTEPCYYDLT
+1175 NEHCSSKPCFYDLSYSEET
-1189 FGNETVEANGNVII
+1189 IKGHGNIII
-1203 RIAGNIVKQV
+1203 RIAGNTVKE
-1213 INTKAKETVNIIPV
+1213 IIRTKAKEVVPVIPV
-1227 GLTLSIPLALFSSD
+1227 GITLSIPSALFSSD
-1241 LFEVGKP
+1241 LFKEGMLLN
-1248 INMQLSEP
+1248 IQLLEP
-1256 TTNPYNWGE
+1256 ETNPYKWDE
-1265 ILYAIEAGPMLIDG
+1265 ISYAIEAGPMLVDG
-1279 GKQVLNMEEEGWK
+1279 GQQILNMEEEGWE
-1292 TPNSIKTQ
+1292 TSNSIKTQ

-1317 ITLDGKLM
+1317 ITKEGKLM

-1332 IRESVGATHF
+1332 IRESVGATHI
-1342 DMADILLKY
+1342 DMVDILLKY
-1351 GMHKA
+1351 GMDKA

-1363 SSTLVVDGQI
+1363 SSTLVVDGNI

-1388 SLPPKPRFVAN
+1388 ALPPEPRFVAN
-1399 TIMGWIEE
+1399 AIMGWVEK

>member
-1 MTNQKLTKISGILK
+1 MTNTKTAKITTILK
-15 ELKNK
+15 ELKSQ
-20 KINTWFDLGLFIDT
+20 KINTWFDLGLFIDK
-34 FKEQNSKSAFKGD
+34 FKDQNFPLAFNGDASAFN
-47 TQSFDAHLEKGGI
+47 SHVEKGGI
-60 AFLTFYFTIDGITVE
+60 AFLTFYFAIDGITVE
-75 TGKYAKTFRN
+75 TEKYAKTFKS

-93 FIAGDIKEEADE
+93 FIAGDIKEEANE
-105 LIPNDAF
+105 LIPKDAIK
-112 RKVIPEMEAFDA
+112 KVIPEMEAFDA

-135 MERGSKAYND
+135 MERGSTEYND

-158 EKLGNYIEE
+158 EKLGTYIEE

-196 HLGIPVINNNHDFYW
+196 YLGVPVINNNHDFYW
-211 EGGNKEVDIKKKGLK
+211 EGGHKKEEINKKGLK

-243 SVIEMLYPWESRS
+243 SIIEMVYPWSSRS
-256 WMNVNINKIQQSHLI
+256 WMNVNINKIQQTHLI
-271 DINGHNPANV
+271 NINGLNPANV
-281 TLIGTAVDT
+281 ALIGTAVDT
-290 KTHQMSKRGII
+290 KLHQMSKRDII

-312 NKKDTITVHTAA
+312 NKKDRITVHTAA
-324 HHTESKRSLK
+324 KHKESKRSLK
-334 PILLGYKTIQKFDF
+334 PILLGYKTIKKLDF
-348 VNNNIVFLQP
+348 VNNNIIFLQP

-367 ELNFKLVKRLFS
+367 ELNFKLIKRLFS
-379 YDSFYEK
+379 YEPFAEK
-386 FIDNPQLKLSLI
+386 FIHNSQLKLSLI
-398 VSGPIPHGQQDYYN
+398 VSGPIPHGQQNYYH
-412 DLKKDFKNFLEKLP
+412 DLKKDFTNFLKELP
-426 KEFKSRV
+426 KQFKSKV

-445 EFRKKYKKPL
+445 EFKKKYKKPL

-495 EPREVYDAVIGRH
+495 EPREVYDQVIGTH

-515 NVLEFKGSEIPKRL
+515 KVLEFKGSKVPKQL

-536 VFYPQNRMVE
+536 VFYPQNRIVD
-546 VTHNRSVINKRYSL
+546 VTHNRSVIKKRYSI
-560 ESLQKNMQYVLERM
+560 EFLQENMQYILNR
-574 YLQLREISNEV
+574 LLFQLNSISFEDS
-585 NLPVVNLLKK
+585 PQMIRLLKTYK
-595 YGEIVNFKNE
+595 ESVNFE
-605 DLDAILN
+605 SDDLKAILN
-612 TKTRHYLPGYG
+612 KNTRHYLPGYG

-643 EQLIR
+643 EQLIKGR
-648 GEVMSYARKMENN
+648 IMGYASMLEND
-661 IPDLVNTN
+661 IPDLVNTD
-669 LALIHKY
+669 LKLIHKY

-690 ISIRHDHALAYRH
+690 ISIRHDHALSYRH
-703 RNRKS
+703 RNKKS

-723 NMIYN
+723 NMIYS

-734 HLADLTLA
+734 HLPDLTLA

-757 NSKFLGIDNRKILT
+757 NSKFLGIDDRKILT
-771 EKLKN
+771 KNLKK

-805 LTIEEELTA
+805 LTIEQELTA
-814 EVLKTNG
+814 EVLHTQVDKL
-821 QELKKVYIFIH
+821 EKVYIFIH
-832 ESKITKWF
+832 EERITKWF
-840 SSANIKE
+840 SSANIKD
-847 YLESEKEPE
+847 YLESDKEPE

-866 QIIETKQWSEGVHFP
+866 QIIETKQWSEGIHFP

-887 IKILRNIKE
+887 IKILRSIKA
-896 ANGFIITNG
+896 ANGFLITNG
-905 EHAAMMTDIIEI
+905 EYAAMMTDIIEI
-917 DHFHIGKVLSKMT
+917 DHFHIGKVLYEMT

-938 DSGFIQFVPAGVR
+938 GSGFIQFVPAGVR

-957 TPIQTSKDFDLVLKG
+957 TPIQTAKDFDLALKSA
-972 DLYKELKNTI
+972 LFEELKNAL
-982 GEKELLRI
+982 GEKKLLNL

-1002 AKLLEQIKQNLD
+1002 VKLLDAIKESLTD
-1014 ETKTIEKVKSS
+1014 DKKTQKVKSS

-1037 SGVLAEIDTKKQ
+1037 SGVLAEIDTNKH

-1076 NNSNKIELAW
+1076 KNPNKIELAW

-1109 PLGLLIMNNKVF
+1109 PLGLLIMNNKIF

-1134 KNGEVDIRKVN
+1134 KNGKVDIRKVN
-1145 AKAGFIIKGKST
+1145 SKAGFVIVDKQYQLEFKAS
-1157 VTPSADSQK
+1157 
-1166 NLVFAAHNY
+1166 NY
-1175 NKHSNTEPCYYDLT
+1175 NKHNNESSCFYDLSYAE
-1189 FGNETVEANGNVII
+1189 ETIKGNGNTIV
-1203 RIAGNIVKQV
+1203 RIAGNTVKQ
-1213 INTKAKETVNIIPV
+1213 IITTTDKETVPVIPV
-1227 GLTLSIPLALFSSD
+1227 GITLSIPSSLFD
-1241 LFEVGKP
+1241 EKRFTVGKSLQIKLLEP
-1248 INMQLSEP
+1248 SE
-1256 TTNPYNWGE
+1256 NPYKWDE
-1265 ILYAIEAGPMLIDG
+1265 ISYAIEAGPLLIDQ
-1279 GKQVLNMEEEGWK
+1279 GKQILNMEVEGWK
-1292 TPNSIKTQ
+1292 TTNSIKTQ

-1317 ITLDGKLM
+1317 ITKEGKLM

-1342 DMADILLKY
+1342 DMVDILLNY
-1351 GMHKA
+1351 GMEKA

-1363 SSTLVVDGQI
+1363 SSTLVVDGKI

-1388 SLPPKPRFVAN
+1388 SLPPEPRFVAN
-1399 TIMGWIEE
+1399 AILGWIED

>member
-1 MTNQKLTKISGILK
+1 MKTAKIASILNK
-15 ELKNK
+15 LKNE
-20 KINTWFDLGLFIDT
+20 KINTWFDLGLFIDKI
-34 FKEQNSKSAFKGD
+34 KEQNLSTGFQGNASL
-47 TQSFDAHLEKGGI
+47 FDAKIEKGGI

-75 TGKYAKTFRN
+75 TEKYAKTFKN

-93 FIAGDIKEEADE
+93 FIAGEIKEEADE
-105 LIPNDAF
+105 LIPKDAF
-112 RKVIPEMEAFDA
+112 KKVIPEMEAFDA

-129 DFFKIK
+129 DFFQIK
-135 MERGSKAYND
+135 MERGSTEYNE

-158 EKLGNYIEE
+158 EKLGSYIEE
-167 NDISLLYLINVCSN
+167 NNISLLYLINVCSN

-196 HLGIPVINNNHDFYW
+196 YLEIPVINNNHDFYW
-211 EGGNKEVDIKKKGLK
+211 EGGNRAIEIKKKGLK

-243 SVIEMLYPWESRS
+243 SIIETVYPWESRS
-256 WMNVNINKIQQSHLI
+256 WMNVNINKIQQEHLI
-271 DINGHNPANV
+271 NINGHNPANV
-281 TLIGTAVDT
+281 ALLGTAVDT
-290 KTHQMSKRGII
+290 KMHQMSKRDII

-312 NKKDTITVHTAA
+312 NKTAEITVHTAA
-324 HHTESKRSLK
+324 NHTDSKRSLR
-334 PILLGYKTIQKFDF
+334 PILLGHKTIRNFDF

-367 ELNFKLVKRLFS
+367 ELNFKLIKRLFS
-379 YDSFYEK
+379 HDSFADK
-386 FIDNPQLKLSLI
+386 FSTNPQLKLSLI
-398 VSGPIPHGQQDYYN
+398 VSGPIPHGQQNYYR
-412 DLKKDFKNFLEKLP
+412 DLKKDFTNFLKALP

-445 EFRKKYKKPL
+445 EFKKRYQKPL
-455 DIEQLYDV
+455 NIEQLYDV

-495 EPREVYDAVIGRH
+495 EPREVYDQVIGRH
-508 LDESLRL
+508 LDASLRL
-515 NVLEFKGSEIPKRL
+515 NVLEFKGSKIPKIL

-536 VFYPQNRMVE
+536 VFYPQNRMVD
-546 VTHNRSVINKRYSL
+546 VTHNRSVINKRYSI
-560 ESLQKNMQYVLERM
+560 ESLQKNMQYILKRM
-574 YLQLREISNEV
+574 YYQLVSVSVEATPQVIS
-585 NLPVVNLLKK
+585 LLKQYK
-595 YGEIVNFKNE
+595 KSVNFEND
-605 DLDAILN
+605 DLSAILN
-612 TKTRHYLPGYG
+612 KKTRHYLPGYG
-623 RLSFMIYLKSLID
+623 RLSFMLYLKSLID

-643 EQLIR
+643 QQLIK
-648 GEVMSYARKMENN
+648 GKVMRYARMMEND

-669 LALIHKY
+669 LELIHTY
-676 YNAIDDIFKYVDGE
+676 YNAIADIFKYVDGE

-703 RNRKS
+703 RNKKS

-757 NSKFLGIDNRKILT
+757 NSKFLGIDDRKILT
-771 EKLKN
+771 KNLKK

-805 LTIEEELTA
+805 LSIQEELTEEILESSVA
-814 EVLKTNG
+814 TLEKI
-821 QELKKVYIFIH
+821 YIFIH
-832 ESKITKWF
+832 EPRITKWF

-847 YLESEKEPE
+847 YLESDKEPE
-856 LGLLYKAGVV
+856 LGLLYKKGVV
-866 QIIETKQWSEGVHFP
+866 QIIETKQWCEGVHFP
-881 QMGAKA
+881 QMGPKA
-887 IKILRNIKE
+887 IKILRSIKE
-896 ANGFIITNG
+896 ANGFLITNG
-905 EHAAMMTDIIEI
+905 EYAAMMTDIIEI
-917 DHFHIGKVLSKMT
+917 DHFHIGKVLYEMT

-957 TPIQTSKDFDLVLKG
+957 TPIQTAKDFDLALKD
-972 DLYKELKNTI
+972 DLFTELKNTL
-982 GEKELLRI
+982 GEKKLLDL

-1002 AKLLEQIKQNLD
+1002 KKLLVQIKQHIK
-1014 ETKTIEKVKSS
+1014 ETKSEEKVVAS

-1037 SGVLAEIDTKKQ
+1037 SGVLAEIDTKKHQ
-1049 NWKFAA
+1049 WKFAA
-1055 HIANKEPKNVPALIK
+1055 HSANKNPKNVPALIK

-1076 NNSNKIELAW
+1076 KNPNKIALAW

-1134 KNGEVDIRKVN
+1134 KNGEVDIRKVTS
-1145 AKAGFIIKGKST
+1145 KAGFVIIGKQNKLEFTASNYNNHSATLPCFYDLSYSEKTIKG
-1157 VTPSADSQK
+1157 
-1166 NLVFAAHNY
+1166 
-1175 NKHSNTEPCYYDLT
+1175 
-1189 FGNETVEANGNVII
+1189 NGNII
-1203 RIAGNIVKQV
+1203 VRIAGNTVKQ
-1213 INTKAKETVNIIPV
+1213 IIKTTSKETVPIVPV
-1227 GLTLSIPLALFSSD
+1227 GITLSIPTNLFNNN
-1241 LFEVGKP
+1241 LFKEGKSLN
-1248 INMQLSEP
+1248 IKLLEP
-1256 TTNPYNWGE
+1256 VTHPYKWNE
-1265 ILYAIEAGPMLIDG
+1265 ISYAIEAGPMLIAG
-1279 GKQVLNMEEEGWK
+1279 GTQVLNMEEEGWK
-1292 TPNSIKTQ
+1292 TTNSIKTQ

-1317 ITLDGKLM
+1317 ITKKGKLM

-1351 GMHKA
+1351 GMDKA

-1363 SSTLVVDGQI
+1363 SSTLVVDGKI
-1373 MNISPYNK
+1373 MNISPYNR

-1388 SLPPKPRFVAN
+1388 ALPPEPRFVAN
-1399 TIMGWIEE
+1399 AIVGWIEE

>member
-1 MTNQKLTKISGILK
+1 MTKITTILN
-15 ELKNK
+15 ELKK
-20 KINTWFDLGLFIDT
+20 EKINTWFDLGLFIDR
-34 FKEQNSKSAFKGD
+34 FKEQHSKSAFKNNKEAFN
-47 TQSFDAHLEKGGI
+47 SHLEKGGI

-75 TGKYAKTFRN
+75 TEKYAKVFKN

-93 FIAGDIKEEADE
+93 FVAGEIKQEADE
-105 LIPNDAF
+105 LIPKGAF
-112 RKVIPEMEAFDA
+112 KKIIPEMEAFDA

-129 DFFKIK
+129 DFFQIK
-135 MERGSKAYND
+135 MERGSEAYNN

-158 EKLGNYIEE
+158 EKLGTYIKE
-167 NDISLLYLINVCSN
+167 NNISLLYLINVCSN
-181 PGNVSLALATVLISE
+181 PGNVSLALATVLLSE
-196 HLGIPVINNNHDFYW
+196 YLGIPVINNNHDFYW
-211 EGGNKEVDIKKKGLK
+211 EGGNREVDIKNKGLK

-243 SVIEMLYPWESRS
+243 SVIEMIYPWESRS
-256 WMNVNINKIQQSHLI
+256 WMNVNINRIQQNHLI
-271 DINGHNPANV
+271 KTNGHNPANV
-281 TLIGTAVDT
+281 ALIGTAVDT
-290 KTHQMSKRGII
+290 KMHQMSKRDII
-301 KAFMQVSTIFA
+301 KAFMQVSSIFA
-312 NKKDTITVHTAA
+312 NHKDSITVRTVAN
-324 HHTESKRSLK
+324 HTESKRSLK
-334 PILLGYKTIQKFDF
+334 PILLGYKKIKEFDF

-367 ELNFKLVKRLFS
+367 ELNFKLIKRLFS
-379 YDSFYEK
+379 YDAFAEK
-386 FIDNPQLKLSLI
+386 FLTNPQLKLSLI
-398 VSGPIPHGQQDYYN
+398 VSGPIPHGQQNYYH
-412 DLKKDFKNFLEKLP
+412 DLKKDFKNFLNQLP

-445 EFRKKYKKPL
+445 EFKKKYKKPL

-463 ASLILLPSQT
+463 ASLVLLPSQT

-495 EPREVYDAVIGRH
+495 EPREVYDEVIGYH
-508 LDESLRL
+508 LDHSLRL
-515 NVLEFKGSEIPKRL
+515 NVLEFKGSKVPKKL

-536 VFYPQNRMVE
+536 VFYPQNRMVD
-546 VTHNRSVINKRYSL
+546 VTHNRSVINKRYSI
-560 ESLQKNMQYVLERM
+560 EALQENMEYILGRM
-574 YLQLREISNEV
+574 YIQLSAISNEV
-585 NLPVVNLLKK
+585 NPQVVRLLKTYK
-595 YGEIVNFKNE
+595 EMVDFEND
-605 DLDAILN
+605 DLHAIIN
-612 TKTRHYLPGYG
+612 KKARHYLPGYG

-643 EQLIR
+643 EQLIK
-648 GEVMSYARKMENN
+648 GKVMHYARTMEND

-669 LALIHKY
+669 LEVIHKY

-690 ISIRHDHALAYRH
+690 FAIRHDHALAYRH
-703 RNRKS
+703 RNKKK
-708 YAYQAFTYQE
+708 YAYQDFTYQE
-718 ITGLV
+718 VTGLV
-723 NMIYN
+723 NMIYS

-734 HLADLTLA
+734 NLPDLTLA

-757 NSKFLGIDNRKILT
+757 NSNFLGIDDRKILT

-776 NVPKGYFPGRYIKH
+776 NVPKGYFPGRFIKH

-798 PIRAQLK
+798 PIRAQLQLK
-805 LTIEEELTA
+805 IE
-814 EVLKTNG
+814 
-821 QELKKVYIFIH
+821 QELSAEILNDKLKELQKIYIFVH
-832 ESKITKWF
+832 EPRITKWF
-840 SSANIKE
+840 SSADIKE
-847 YLESEKEPE
+847 YLESGKEPE
-856 LGLLYKAGVV
+856 LGLLYSSGVV

-887 IKILRNIKE
+887 LKVLRTIKE
-896 ANGFIITNG
+896 ADGFIITNG
-905 EHAAMMTDIIEI
+905 ESSAMMTDIVEI
-917 DHFHIGKVLSKMT
+917 DHFHIGKVENTMT
-930 AKIMGIPK
+930 GKIMGIPK
-938 DSGFIQFVPAGVR
+938 DSGFIQFVPAAVR

-957 TPIQTSKDFDLVLKG
+957 TPIQTAKDFDVALKS
-972 DLYKELKNTI
+972 DLYKDLKKSL
-982 GEKELLRI
+982 GEKELLNI
-990 ISKDAI
+990 IGQDAI

-1002 AKLLEQIKQNLD
+1002 VKLLNEIKQNI
-1014 ETKTIEKVKSS
+1014 EKTATVEKVKSS

-1037 SGVLAEIDTKKQ
+1037 SGVLAEVDTKKY

-1055 HIANKEPKNVPALIK
+1055 HLANKEPKNVPALIK

-1076 NNSNKIELAW
+1076 KTKNKIELAW

-1134 KNGEVDIRKVN
+1134 KNGDVDIRKVN
-1145 AKAGFIIKGKST
+1145 CKSGFIIKGKQKEIIFN
-1157 VTPSADSQK
+1157 ADY
-1166 NLVFAAHNY
+1166 Y
-1175 NKHSNTEPCYYDLT
+1175 NTHRDTNPCFYDLT
-1189 FGNETVEANGNVII
+1189 HPEELIETNGNVIV
-1203 RIAGNIVKQV
+1203 RVAGNTVKEV
-1213 INTKAKETVNIIPV
+1213 IKTKTKETIAIIPV
-1227 GLTLSIPLALFSSD
+1227 GITLSIPEEQFSEKI
-1241 LFEVGKP
+1241 FQEGKKLN
-1248 INMQLSEP
+1248 IELLEP
-1256 TTNPYNWGE
+1256 ESNPFYWDK
-1265 ILYAIEAGPMLIDG
+1265 ISYAIEAGPMLIDE

-1292 TPNSIKTQ
+1292 TSNSIKTQ

-1317 ITLDGKLM
+1317 ITKEGKLM

-1342 DMADILLKY
+1342 DMVDILLKY
-1351 GMHKA
+1351 GMDKA

-1363 SSTLVVDGQI
+1363 SSTLVVDNTI

-1388 SLPPKPRFVAN
+1388 SLPPEPRFVAN
-1399 TIMGWIEE
+1399 AIIGWVEEN

>member
-1 MTNQKLTKISGILK
+1 MKTANIKNILDQ
-15 ELKNK
+15 LKNE
-20 KINTWFDLGLFIDT
+20 KINTWFDLGLFIDK
-34 FKEQNSKSAFKGD
+34 FKEQNLSSGFQGD
-47 TQSFDAHLEKGGI
+47 TSLFDAKIEKGGI

-75 TGKYAKTFRN
+75 TEKYAKTFKN
-85 IYPNIPIH
+85 IYPDIPIH
-93 FIAGDIKEEADE
+93 FIAGEIKEEADE
-105 LIPNDAF
+105 LIPKGAF
-112 RKVIPEMEAFDA
+112 KKVIPEMEAFDA

-129 DFFKIK
+129 DFFQIK
-135 MERGSKAYND
+135 MERGSTEYNE

-158 EKLGNYIEE
+158 EKLGTYIEE

-196 HLGIPVINNNHDFYW
+196 YLEIPVINNNHDFYW
-211 EGGNKEVDIKKKGLK
+211 EGGNRAIEIKKKGLK

-243 SVIEMLYPWESRS
+243 SIIETIYPWENRS
-256 WMNVNINKIQQSHLI
+256 WMNVNINKIQQNHLI
-271 DINGHNPANV
+271 NINGHNPANV
-281 TLIGTAVDT
+281 ALLGTAVDT
-290 KTHQMSKRGII
+290 KMHHMSKRDII

-312 NKKDTITVHTAA
+312 NKKEAITVHTAA
-324 HHTESKRSLK
+324 HHTDSQRSLH
-334 PILLGYKTIQKFDF
+334 PILLGHKTIRNFDF

-367 ELNFKLVKRLFS
+367 ELNFKLIKRLFS
-379 YDSFYEK
+379 HESFAEK
-386 FIDNPQLKLSLI
+386 FSTNPQLKLSLI
-398 VSGPIPHGQQDYYN
+398 VSGPIPHGQQNYYR
-412 DLKKDFKNFLEKLP
+412 DLKKDFTNFLKELP

-445 EFRKKYKKPL
+445 EFKKRYKKPL
-455 DIEQLYDV
+455 NIEQLYDV

-495 EPREVYDAVIGRH
+495 EPREVYDEVIGRH
-508 LDESLRL
+508 LDASLRL
-515 NVLEFKGSEIPKRL
+515 NVLEFKGSKIPKQL

-536 VFYPQNRMVE
+536 VFYPQNRMVD
-546 VTHNRSVINKRYSL
+546 VTHNRSVINKRYSI
-560 ESLQKNMQYVLERM
+560 ESLQKNMQYILKRM
-574 YLQLREISNEV
+574 YYQLVSVSVDN
-585 NLPVVNLLKK
+585 NPQVVSLLKQYK
-595 YGEIVNFKNE
+595 KSVNFEND
-605 DLDAILN
+605 DLSAILN
-612 TKTRHYLPGYG
+612 KKTRHYLPGYG
-623 RLSFMIYLKSLID
+623 RLSFMLYLKSLID

-643 EQLIR
+643 QQLIK
-648 GEVMSYARKMENN
+648 GKVMRYARMMEND

-669 LALIHKY
+669 LELIHTY
-676 YNAIDDIFKYVDGE
+676 YNAIADIFKYVDGE

-703 RNRKS
+703 RNKKA
-708 YAYQAFTYQE
+708 YAYQDFTYQE

-757 NSKFLGIDNRKILT
+757 NSKFLGIDDRKILT
-771 EKLKN
+771 KNLKN

-805 LTIEEELTA
+805 LTIQEELT
-814 EVLKTNG
+814 EEILKSRVDTL
-821 QELKKVYIFIH
+821 EKVYIFIH
-832 ESKITKWF
+832 EPRITKWF

-847 YLESEKEPE
+847 YLESGKEPE

-881 QMGAKA
+881 QMGPKA
-887 IKILRNIKE
+887 IKILRAIKV
-896 ANGFIITNG
+896 ANGFLITNG
-905 EHAAMMTDIIEI
+905 EYASMMTDIIEI
-917 DHFHIGKVLSKMT
+917 DHFHIGKVLYEMT

-938 DSGFIQFVPAGVR
+938 GSGFIQFVPAGVR

-957 TPIQTSKDFDLVLKG
+957 TPIQTAKDFDLALKSEVFA
-972 DLYKELKNTI
+972 ELKNI
-982 GEKELLRI
+982 LGEKELLDL

-1002 AKLLEQIKQNLD
+1002 EKLLVQIKQRTK
-1014 ETKTIEKVKSS
+1014 ETKEEEKVTSS

-1037 SGVLAEIDTKKQ
+1037 SGVLAEIDTKKHQ
-1049 NWKFAA
+1049 WKFAA

-1076 NNSNKIELAW
+1076 KNPNKIELAW

-1134 KNGEVDIRKVN
+1134 KNGDVDIRKVTS
-1145 AKAGFIIKGKST
+1145 KAGFIIIGKQNKLEFT
-1157 VTPSADSQK
+1157 AT
-1166 NLVFAAHNY
+1166 NY
-1175 NKHSNTEPCYYDLT
+1175 NNHSNLAPCFYDLSYT
-1189 FGNETVEANGNVII
+1189 QENIKGNGNVIV
-1203 RIAGNIVKQV
+1203 RIAGNTVKQL
-1213 INTKAKETVNIIPV
+1213 IKTTRKETVPIIPV
-1227 GLTLSIPLALFSSD
+1227 GITLSIPSNLFD
-1241 LFEVGKP
+1241 KNLFKEGTSLNIK
-1248 INMQLSEP
+1248 LLEP
-1256 TTNPYNWGE
+1256 ETNPYKWDE
-1265 ILYAIEAGPMLIDG
+1265 ISYAIEAGPMLIAE
-1279 GKQVLNMEEEGWK
+1279 GKQTLNMEDEGWK
-1292 TPNSIKTQ
+1292 TTNSIKTQ

-1317 ITLDGKLM
+1317 ITKKGKLL

-1342 DMADILLKY
+1342 DMVDIFLKY
-1351 GMHKA
+1351 GMDKA

-1363 SSTLVVDGQI
+1363 SSTLVVDGEI

-1381 NYEKDIY
+1381 NYEKNIY
-1388 SLPPKPRFVAN
+1388 ALPPEPRFVAN
-1399 TIMGWIEE
+1399 AIVGWIEE

>member
-1 MTNQKLTKISGILK
+1 MTQIKTAKITSILN
-15 ELKNK
+15 ELKNE
-20 KINTWFDLGLFIDT
+20 KIKTWFDLGLFIDK
-34 FKEQNSKSAFKGD
+34 FKERNLPSAFKGNA
-47 TQSFDAHLEKGGI
+47 SAFDAHIEKGGI

-75 TGKYAKTFRN
+75 TEKYAKTFKN

-93 FIAGDIKEEADE
+93 FIAGEIKEEADE
-105 LIPNDAF
+105 LIPKDAF
-112 RKVIPEMEAFDA
+112 KKVIREMEAFDA

-129 DFFKIK
+129 DFFQIK
-135 MERGSKAYND
+135 MERGSKEYND
-145 LIGKFWKEVLVLV
+145 LIGEFWAEVLVLV
-158 EKLGNYIEE
+158 EKLGSYIEE

-196 HLGIPVINNNHDFYW
+196 YLGIPVINNNHDFYW
-211 EGGNKEVDIKKKGLK
+211 EGGNRKEEIQKKGLK

-243 SVIEMLYPWESRS
+243 SIIETIYPWESRS
-256 WMNVNINKIQQSHLI
+256 WMHVNINKIQQNHLI
-271 DINGHNPANV
+271 NINGHNPANV
-281 TLIGTAVDT
+281 ALLGTAVDT
-290 KTHQMSKRGII
+290 KMHQMSKRDII

-312 NKKDTITVHTAA
+312 NKKATITVHTSA
-324 HHTESKRSLK
+324 HHTDSKRSLK
-334 PILLGYKTIQKFDF
+334 PILLGHKTIKKFDF

-367 ELNFKLVKRLFS
+367 ELNFKLIKRLFS
-379 YDSFYEK
+379 YDSFAEK
-386 FIDNPQLKLSLI
+386 FSTNPQLKLSLI
-398 VSGPIPHGQQDYYN
+398 VSGPIPHGQQNYYR
-412 DLKKDFKNFLEKLP
+412 DLKTDFTNFLKELP

-445 EFRKKYKKPL
+445 EFKKKYKKPL

-495 EPREVYDAVIGRH
+495 EPREVYDQVIGRH

-515 NVLEFKGSEIPKRL
+515 NVLEFKGSKVPKQL

-536 VFYPQNRMVE
+536 VFYPQNRMVD
-546 VTHNRSVINKRYSL
+546 VTHNRSVINKRYSI
-560 ESLQKNMQYVLERM
+560 ESLQKNMQYILKRM
-574 YLQLREISNEV
+574 HYQLASASIEDNPQVIS
-585 NLPVVNLLKK
+585 LLKQYK
-595 YGEIVNFKNE
+595 TSVNFEND
-605 DLDAILN
+605 DLNAILN
-612 TKTRHYLPGYG
+612 KKTRHYLPGYG
-623 RLSFMIYLKSLID
+623 RLSFMLYLKSLID

-643 EQLIR
+643 QQLIKGR
-648 GEVMSYARKMENN
+648 VMRYARMMEND

-669 LALIHKY
+669 LKLIHKY

-703 RNRKS
+703 RNKKS

-718 ITGLV
+718 VTGLV

-757 NSKFLGIDNRKILT
+757 NSKFLGIDDRKILT
-771 EKLKN
+771 KNLKK

-805 LTIEEELTA
+805 LTIEQELTA
-814 EVLKTNG
+814 EVLESSVKNL
-821 QELKKVYIFIH
+821 EKVYIFIH
-832 ESKITKWF
+832 EPRITKWF

-847 YLESEKEPE
+847 YLESGKEPE

-866 QIIETKQWSEGVHFP
+866 QIVETKQWSEGVHFP

-887 IKILRNIKE
+887 IKILRDIK
-896 ANGFIITNG
+896 ASNGFLITNG
-905 EHAAMMTDIIEI
+905 EYAAMMTDIIEI
-917 DHFHIGKVLSKMT
+917 DHFHIGKVLYEMT

-957 TPIQTSKDFDLVLKG
+957 TPIQTAKDFDLVLKG
-972 DLYKELKNTI
+972 DLFNELKEAL
-982 GEKELLRI
+982 GEKELLDI
-990 ISKDAI
+990 ILKDAI

-1002 AKLLEQIKQNLD
+1002 AKLLEQLKKNLNGNQ
-1014 ETKTIEKVKSS
+1014 TVEKVKSS

-1037 SGVLAEIDTKKQ
+1037 SGVLAEIDTKKH
-1049 NWKFAA
+1049 NWTFAA
-1055 HIANKEPKNVPALIK
+1055 HIANKEPKNVPALVK
-1070 EYQKKS
+1070 EYKKKS
-1076 NNSNKIELAW
+1076 NNPNKIELAW

-1134 KNGEVDIRKVN
+1134 KNGDVDIRKVN
-1145 AKAGFIIKGKST
+1145 SKAGFIIKGKE
-1157 VTPSADSQK
+1157 K
-1166 NLVFAAHNY
+1166 KLVFTDNNY
-1175 NKHSNTEPCYYDLT
+1175 NQHSNIEPCFYDLSYSEDT
-1189 FGNETVEANGNVII
+1189 LKGHGNVII
-1203 RIAGNIVKQV
+1203 RIAGHTVKQ
-1213 INTKAKETVNIIPV
+1213 IIKTKAKELVPVIPV
-1227 GLTLSIPLALFSSD
+1227 GITLSIPSKLFSND
-1241 LFEVGKP
+1241 LFKEGMP
-1248 INMQLSEP
+1248 LAIQLLEP
-1256 TTNPYNWGE
+1256 EINPYKWDE
-1265 ILYAIEAGPMLIDG
+1265 ISYAIEAGPMLIDG
-1279 GKQVLNMEEEGWK
+1279 GQQTLNMKDEGWK
-1292 TPNSIKTQ
+1292 TSNSIKTQ

-1317 ITLDGKLM
+1317 ITKKGELM

-1342 DMADILLKY
+1342 DMVDILLKY
-1351 GMHKA
+1351 GMDKA

-1363 SSTLVVDGQI
+1363 SSTLVVDGNI

-1388 SLPPKPRFVAN
+1388 ALPPEPRFVAN
-1399 TIMGWIEE
+1399 AIMAWIEE

>member
-1 MTNQKLTKISGILK
+1 MIQHKTAKIDNILNR
-15 ELKNK
+15 LKNE
-20 KINTWFDLGLFIDT
+20 KINTWFDLGLFIDKV
-34 FKEQNSKSAFKGD
+34 KEQSVPLSYKTNTPSFD
-47 TQSFDAHLEKGGI
+47 TQLEKGGI

-75 TGKYAKTFRN
+75 TEKYAKIFKN

-112 RKVIPEMEAFDA
+112 KKVIPEMEAFDA

-129 DFFKIK
+129 DFFDVK
-135 MERGSKAYND
+135 MQRGSAAYNE

-158 EKLGNYIEE
+158 EKLGSYIEE

-196 HLGIPVINNNHDFYW
+196 YLGIPVINNNHDFYW
-211 EGGNKEVDIKKKGLK
+211 EGGNKKEEIKKNGLK

-236 AHVGEFF
+236 AHIGEFF
-243 SVIEMLYPWESRS
+243 SVIETVYPWESRS
-256 WMNVNINKIQQSHLI
+256 WMHININKMQQEHLI
-271 DINGHNPANV
+271 NVNGHNPANV
-281 TLIGTAVDT
+281 ALLGTAVDT
-290 KTHQMSKRGII
+290 KMHQMSKRDII

-312 NKKDTITVHTAA
+312 NDKESITVHTAS
-324 HHTESKRSLK
+324 HHKDSERSLR
-334 PILLGYKTIQKFDF
+334 PILLGYKTIKKFDF

-367 ELNFKLVKRLFS
+367 ELNFKLIKRLFS
-379 YDSFYEK
+379 YDSFAEK
-386 FIDNPQLKLSLI
+386 FNTNPQLKLSLI
-398 VSGPIPHGQQDYYN
+398 VSGPIPHGQQNYYR
-412 DLKKDFKNFLEKLP
+412 DLKKDFTAFLKELP
-426 KEFKSRV
+426 KEFKSRI

-445 EFRKKYKKPL
+445 EFKKKYKKPL
-455 DIEQLYDV
+455 NIEQLYDV

-495 EPREVYDAVIGRH
+495 EPREVYDQVIGRH

-515 NVLEFKGSEIPKRL
+515 NVLEFKGSKVPKKL

-536 VFYPQNRMVE
+536 VFYPQNRMVD
-546 VTHNRSVINKRYSL
+546 VTHNRSVINKRYSI
-560 ESLQKNMQYVLERM
+560 ESLEKNMRYILNRM
-574 YLQLREISNEV
+574 CLQLDSTGMEDNPKVIS
-585 NLPVVNLLKK
+585 LLQKYKK
-595 YGEIVNFKNE
+595 SVNFKND
-605 DLDAILN
+605 DLNAILN

-623 RLSFMIYLKSLID
+623 RLSFMLYLKSLID

-643 EQLIR
+643 EQLIK
-648 GEVMSYARKMENN
+648 GKVMQYARMMEND
-661 IPDLVNTN
+661 IPDLDNTD
-669 LALIHKY
+669 LELIHNY
-676 YNAIDDIFKYVDGE
+676 YNAIDDLFKYVDGE
-690 ISIRHDHALAYRH
+690 ISIRHDHALSYRH
-703 RNRKS
+703 RNKKS

-718 ITGLV
+718 VTGLV

-728 DVFKPK
+728 DIFKPTN
-734 HLADLTLA
+734 LADLTLA

-757 NSKFLGIDNRKILT
+757 NSRFLGIDDRKILT
-771 EKLKN
+771 TNLKK

-814 EVLKTNG
+814 KVLETRGKDL
-821 QELKKVYIFIH
+821 EKVYIFIH
-832 ESKITKWF
+832 EPRITKWF

-866 QIIETKQWSEGVHFP
+866 QIVATKQWSEGVHFP

-887 IKILRNIKE
+887 IKILRKIKE
-896 ANGFIITNG
+896 SSGFLITNG
-905 EHAAMMTDIIEI
+905 EYAAMMTDIIEI
-917 DHFHIGKVLSKMT
+917 DHFHIGKVLSEMT

-938 DSGFIQFVPAGVR
+938 ESGFIQFVPAGVR

-957 TPIQTSKDFDLVLKG
+957 TPIQTAKDFDVALKST
-972 DLYKELKNTI
+972 LYLKLKQAI
-982 GEKELLRI
+982 GEKELLQI
-990 ISKDAI
+990 ISTDAT

-1002 AKLLEQIKQNLD
+1002 IKLLEKIKEGLK
-1014 ETKTIEKVKSS
+1014 ETKTAEKVKAS
-1025 FAGGVYEDGLPW
+1025 FTGGVYKDGLPW
-1037 SGVLAEIDTKKQ
+1037 SGVIAEIDTKKHH
-1049 NWKFAA
+1049 WKFAA
-1055 HIANKEPKNVPALIK
+1055 HIANKEPKNVPALIN
-1070 EYQKKS
+1070 EYKKKS
-1076 NNSNKIELAW
+1076 KNPHKIELAW

-1109 PLGLLIMNNKVF
+1109 PLGLLIMNSKVF

-1134 KNGEVDIRKVN
+1134 KNGAIDIRKVN
-1145 AKAGFIIKGKST
+1145 CKAGFIIKGKKENIAFTES
-1157 VTPSADSQK
+1157 
-1166 NLVFAAHNY
+1166 NF
-1175 NKHSNTEPCYYDLT
+1175 NKHSTSNPCFYDLSYPENT
-1189 FGNETVEANGNVII
+1189 LQGYGNVIV
-1203 RIAGNIVKQV
+1203 RIAGNTI
-1213 INTKAKETVNIIPV
+1213 KEILETTEKEAVAFIPV
-1227 GLTLSIPLALFSSD
+1227 GITLSIPSKLFCTEI
-1241 LFEVGKP
+1241 FKEGKSLN
-1248 INMQLSEP
+1248 IQLLEP
-1256 TTNPYNWGE
+1256 ADNPFKWDE
-1265 ILYAIEAGPMLIDG
+1265 ISYAIEAGPMLIDG
-1279 GKQVLNMEEEGWK
+1279 GEQILNMKDEGWK
-1292 TPNSIKTQ
+1292 TENSIKTQ

-1317 ITLDGKLM
+1317 ITKEGKLM

-1342 DMADILLKY
+1342 DMVDILLKY

-1363 SSTLVVDGQI
+1363 SSTLVVDNTI

-1388 SLPPKPRFVAN
+1388 ALPPEPRFVAN
-1399 TIMGWIEE
+1399 AIVGWIDE

>member
-1 MTNQKLTKISGILK
+1 MTKKKTTKITNILN
-15 ELKNK
+15 ELKNE
-20 KINTWFDLGLFIDT
+20 KINTWFDLGLFIDR
-34 FKEQNSKSAFKGD
+34 FKERDSQSAFTGD
-47 TQSFDAHLEKGGI
+47 APLFDAHIEKGGI

-75 TGKYAKTFRN
+75 TEKYAKTFKK

-93 FIAGDIKEEADE
+93 FVAGDIKQEADE
-105 LIPNDAF
+105 LIPKDAF
-112 RKVIPEMEAFDA
+112 KKVFPEMEAFDA
-124 WPLYK
+124 WPLYD
-129 DFFKIK
+129 DFFRIK
-135 MERGSKAYND
+135 MERGSEAYNN
-145 LIGKFWKEVLVLV
+145 LIGKFWQEVLVLV
-158 EKLGNYIEE
+158 EKLGSYIEE
-167 NDISLLYLINVCSN
+167 HDISLLYLINVCSN
-181 PGNVSLALATVLISE
+181 PGNVSLAFATVLISE
-196 HLGIPVINNNHDFYW
+196 YLGIPVINNNHDFYW
-211 EGGNKEVDIKKKGLK
+211 EGGNREVEIKTKGLK

-243 SVIEMLYPWESRS
+243 SVIEMIYPWESRS
-256 WMNVNINKIQQSHLI
+256 WMNVNINKIQQNHLI
-271 DINGHNPANV
+271 DVNGHNPANV
-281 TLIGTAVDT
+281 ALLGTAVDT
-290 KTHQMSKRGII
+290 KMHQMSKRDVI

-312 NKKDTITVHTAA
+312 NKKETITVHTVA
-324 HHTESKRSLK
+324 HHTDSERSLK
-334 PILLGYKTIQKFDF
+334 PILLGHKTIREFDF

-367 ELNFKLVKRLFS
+367 ELNFKLIKRLFS
-379 YDSFYEK
+379 YDSFAEK
-386 FIDNPQLKLSLI
+386 FITNPQLKLSLI
-398 VSGPIPHGQQDYYN
+398 VSGPIPHGQQNYYH
-412 DLKKDFKNFLEKLP
+412 DLKKDFKNFLKELP

-445 EFRKKYKKPL
+445 EFKKKYKKPL

-495 EPREVYDAVIGRH
+495 EPREVYDEVIGRH

-515 NVLEFKGSEIPKRL
+515 NVFEFKGSKVPKRL

-536 VFYPQNRMVE
+536 VFYPQNRMVD

-560 ESLQKNMQYVLERM
+560 EALQKNMAYIIGRLH
-574 YLQLREISNEV
+574 LQLNAISNTV
-585 NLPVVNLLKK
+585 NTQVVNLLEAYKAM
-595 YGEIVNFKNE
+595 INFEND
-605 DLDAILN
+605 DLHAILN
-612 TKTRHYLPGYG
+612 KKTRHYLPGYG
-623 RLSFMIYLKSLID
+623 RLSFMTYLKSLID

-643 EQLIR
+643 EQLIK
-648 GEVMSYARKMENN
+648 GKVMSYARMMEND
-661 IPDLVNTN
+661 IPDLVNTD
-669 LALIHKY
+669 LQLIHKY
-676 YNAIDDIFKYVDGE
+676 YNSIDDIFKYVDGE
-690 ISIRHDHALAYRH
+690 FEIRHDHALAYRH
-703 RNRKS
+703 RNKKK
-708 YAYQAFTYQE
+708 YAYQDFTYQE
-718 ITGLV
+718 VTGLV
-723 NMIYN
+723 NMIYS
-728 DVFKPK
+728 DVFKPE
-734 HLADLTLA
+734 HLPDLTLA

-757 NSKFLGIDNRKILT
+757 NSRFLGIDDRKILT

-805 LTIEEELTA
+805 LKIEEELTA
-814 EVLKTNG
+814 EVLKAKG
-821 QELKKVYIFIH
+821 EALEKVYIFIH
-832 ESKITKWF
+832 EPRITKWF
-840 SSANIKE
+840 SNANIKE
-847 YLESEKEPE
+847 YLESDKEPE
-856 LGLLYKAGVV
+856 LGLLFKMGVV
-866 QIIETKQWSEGVHFP
+866 EIIETKQWSEGVHFP

-887 IKILRNIKE
+887 IKVLRDIKD

-905 EHAAMMTDIIEI
+905 EYAAMMTDIIEI
-917 DHFHIGKVLSKMT
+917 DHFHIGKVQHTLT

-938 DSGFIQFVPAGVR
+938 DSGFIQFVPAAVR
-951 TTLAYP
+951 TTLAFP
-957 TPIQTSKDFDLVLKG
+957 TPIQTAKDFDTILKG
-972 DLYKELKNTI
+972 DLYKTLKSKL
-982 GEKELLRI
+982 GEKVLLQL

-1002 AKLLEQIKQNLD
+1002 AKLLEQINASLND
-1014 ETKTIEKVKSS
+1014 IKTVEKVKSS

-1037 SGVLAEIDTKKQ
+1037 SGVLAEIDTKKH

-1070 EYQKKS
+1070 EYQKK
-1076 NNSNKIELAW
+1076 NKNKNKIELAW

-1109 PLGLLIMNNKVF
+1109 PLGLLIMNRAVF

-1134 KNGEVDIRKVN
+1134 KNGDVDIRKVN
-1145 AKAGFIIKGKST
+1145 CKAGFIITGKRDM
-1157 VTPSADSQK
+1157 VFKPS
-1166 NLVFAAHNY
+1166 HY
-1175 NKHSNTEPCYYDLT
+1175 NTHSNTEPCFYDLT
-1189 FGNETVEANGNVII
+1189 YTEDNIQGDGNVIL
-1203 RIAGNIVKQV
+1203 RLAGHTVKQIIKTKVNEV
-1213 INTKAKETVNIIPV
+1213 IPVIPV
-1227 GLTLSIPLALFSSD
+1227 GITLSIPAAVYANIKIEEGMPLD
-1241 LFEVGKP
+1241 
-1248 INMQLSEP
+1248 IQLLEP
-1256 TTNPYNWGE
+1256 ETNPYNWDE
-1265 ILYAIEAGPMLIDG
+1265 ISYAIEAGPMLIDD
-1279 GKQVLNMEEEGWK
+1279 GKQILDMEDEGWK
-1292 TPNSIKTQ
+1292 TLNSIKTQ

-1317 ITLDGKLM
+1317 ITKSGKLM

-1342 DMADILLKY
+1342 DMVDILLKY
-1351 GMHKA
+1351 GMDKA

-1363 SSTLVVDGQI
+1363 SSTLVVDGNI

-1388 SLPPKPRFVAN
+1388 SLPPEPRFVAN
-1399 TIMGWIEE
+1399 AIMGWIEA